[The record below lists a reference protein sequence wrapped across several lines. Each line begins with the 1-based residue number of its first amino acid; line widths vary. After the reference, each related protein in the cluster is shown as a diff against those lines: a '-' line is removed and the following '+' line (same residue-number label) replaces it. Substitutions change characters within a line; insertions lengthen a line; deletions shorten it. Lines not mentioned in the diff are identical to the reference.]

1 MLSSVATRRAEIKAR
16 TAASGSAPYPTPMT
30 RTVTALAA
38 IVLAQFLGTSLWFS
52 GNAAAADLGRLWNL
66 DDAQRGWLLTA
77 VQLGFIAGTLAI
89 SLSGVADAFPASRI
103 FAVAAVLGAAANT
116 GFALLSGNLIE
127 AIGFRFATGLA
138 LAGVYPLGMKLV
150 VTWAPQQAGAALGWL
165 VGALTLGTASPHLV
179 RGLGTH
185 WLWQTVV
192 LVASVFALAG
202 AGLVLVLGD
211 GPAKPKRLPPQW
223 GAVADVFRIPAFRA
237 SALGYFGHMWELYA
251 FWFLVPKLVA
261 EVRGGD
267 SSLTAFAVIAA
278 GFAGC
283 VAGGLVSRR
292 RGSLPVAV
300 VALAISGLCCVLF
313 PFLGAI
319 PMEARL
325 ALLLIWGVT
334 VVADSPQFS
343 ALSAKACPA
352 EAIGAALAV
361 QNGIGFLITVFAI
374 QLTAWQW
381 PTLGTQTVWLL
392 APGPLLGLVGLL
404 MTRQGSA

>member
-1 MLSSVATRRAEIKAR
+1 
-16 TAASGSAPYPTPMT
+16 MT
-30 RTVTALAA
+30 RTVAALAA

-52 GNAAAADLGRLWNL
+52 GNAAAADLARLWNL
-66 DDAQRGWLLTA
+66 DEAQRGWLLTA

-89 SLSGVADAFPASRI
+89 SLSGLADAFPASGI
-103 FAVAAVLGAAANT
+103 FAVAALLGAAANA

-127 AIGFRFATGLA
+127 AICFRFVTGLA

-165 VGALTLGTASPHLV
+165 VGALTLGTASPHLI

-185 WLWQTVV
+185 WQWQTVV
-192 LVASVFALAG
+192 LTASAFALAG
-202 AGLVLVLGD
+202 GGLVLILGD
-211 GPAKPKRLPPQW
+211 GPAKPKRLPPRW
-223 GAVADVFRIPAFRA
+223 GAVVGVFRIPAFRS

-251 FWFLVPKLVA
+251 FWYLVPKLVA
-261 EVRGGD
+261 DVRGGD
-267 SSLTAFAVIAA
+267 SSLTAFAVIAV
-278 GFAGC
+278 GFVGC
-283 VAGGLVSRR
+283 VVGGLVARR
-292 RGSLPVAV
+292 RGSRPVAA
-300 VALAISGLCCVLF
+300 VALAASGVCCVLF
-313 PFLGAI
+313 PFLG
-319 PMEARL
+319 PFPVRARL
-325 ALLLIWGVT
+325 ALLLVWGVA

-352 EAIGAALAV
+352 EAVGAALAV

-381 PTLGTQTVWLL
+381 PNLGVQTVWLL
-392 APGPLLGLVGLL
+392 APGPALGLLGLL